1 MTYEESHAFIK
12 TQTRRIANGLASIA
26 LAQSRTL
33 AVVIPGEP
41 AVKRLQEASQT
52 LKGVALRFMEG
63 PQNDSAT
70 DEPKST
76 TGA

>member
-12 TQTRRIANGLASIA
+12 TQTRRVANGLASIA

-52 LKGVALRFMEG
+52 LKGVALRFVEG
-63 PQNDSAT
+63 AQNDPTTNEPDGAASA
-70 DEPKST
+70 
-76 TGA
+76 